1 MYLSSNGS
9 NQPSCDNTKS
19 SLRLL
24 CQLFFC
30 YVPCYTMLQVIV
42 ALSAE
47 ATAYSHDPKKA
58 MPDPP
63 TLPVGASAALVSLV
77 QVSCHDETA
86 HMTL

>member
-1 MYLSSNGS
+1 
-9 NQPSCDNTKS
+9 
-19 SLRLL
+19 
-24 CQLFFC
+24 
-30 YVPCYTMLQVIV
+30 V